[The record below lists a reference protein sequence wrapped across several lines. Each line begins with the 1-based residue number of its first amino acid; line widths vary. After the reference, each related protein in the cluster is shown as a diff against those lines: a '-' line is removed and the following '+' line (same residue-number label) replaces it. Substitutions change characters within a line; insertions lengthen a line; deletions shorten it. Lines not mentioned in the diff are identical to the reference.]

1 MEAFT
6 RICVIGVG
14 LIGGSFGLALKR
26 AGCRGE
32 IVGLGRDA
40 SRLDEARR
48 LGAIDRAETDPAR
61 ALAGC
66 ELALVAVPLGAF
78 ESVLRAIT
86 PHLPADCV
94 ITDAGSAKQ
103 CVIESARR
111 VLGTLP
117 ARFVPGH
124 PIAGAEQS
132 GVAAA
137 RADLFSGRRVLLT
150 PTAQTDV
157 QALARARALWAMA
170 GAEVLEMDAVEHD
183 AVLAATSHLPHLL
196 AYALVDCLT
205 EQGARDEVLRY
216 AAGGF
221 RDFTRI
227 AASDAVMWRDICL
240 GNGPAILAALG
251 DYQRTLDAL
260 SRAVASQDGTAL
272 FDVFTRARAARLRY
286 AQQSGASANDPE

>member
-1 MEAFT
+1 MESFT
-6 RICVIGVG
+6 RICIVGVG
-14 LIGGSFGLALKR
+14 LIGGSLGLALKR
-26 AGCRGE
+26 AGACNE

-40 SRLDEARR
+40 GRLDEARR
-48 LGAIDRAETDPAR
+48 LGAIDRGETDPAR

-66 ELALVAVPLGAF
+66 ELVLIAVPLGAF
-78 ESVLRAIT
+78 EAVLRDIA
-86 PHLPADCV
+86 PHLPTDAV

-103 CVIESARR
+103 CVIEAVAR
-111 VLGTLP
+111 VFGALP
-117 ARFVPGH
+117 TRFVPGH

-132 GVAAA
+132 GVSAA

-150 PTAQTDV
+150 PAAGSDM
-157 QALARARALWAMA
+157 QALARVRALWAMA
-170 GAEVLEMDAVEHD
+170 GAEVLEMDATEHD
-183 AVLAATSHLPHLL
+183 AALAATSHLPHLL

-205 EQGARDEVLRY
+205 EQGARDQMLRY

-240 GNGPAILAALG
+240 GNGPAILSALA
-251 DYQRTLDAL
+251 DYQRTLDVL
-260 SRAVASQDGTAL
+260 SRAVASQDGAAL

-286 AQQSGASANDPE
+286 AQQSGAAGHDPE